1 MPQARMLWIG
11 DQGCQA
17 KQRALM
23 QVAVVGCVDAP
34 DDLEG
39 MRPSP
44 TCRPEAGWLDAPTD
58 SEGVE
63 AIANRLG
70 HVESDV

>member
-1 MPQARMLWIG
+1 
-11 DQGCQA
+11 
-17 KQRALM
+17 M

-34 DDLEG
+34 NDPKG

-70 HVESDV
+70 HVELDAV

>member
-1 MPQARMLWIG
+1 
-11 DQGCQA
+11 
-17 KQRALM
+17 M
-23 QVAVVGCVDAP
+23 QVAVVRCVDAP
-34 DDLEG
+34 NDPEG

-63 AIANRLG
+63 AIADRLG
-70 HVESDV
+70 HCRVGCVSKLIDPNGLRLIADS